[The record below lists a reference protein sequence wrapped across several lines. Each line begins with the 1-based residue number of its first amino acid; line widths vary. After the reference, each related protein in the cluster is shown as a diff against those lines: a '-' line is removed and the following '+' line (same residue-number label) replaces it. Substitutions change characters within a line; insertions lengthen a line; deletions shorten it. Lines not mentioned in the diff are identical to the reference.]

1 MFRKAYRLED
11 IGSVFAVAFDV
22 SIECQHPVIVFLRH
36 RINFVI
42 MAAAAVDGQAQKR
55 LACGRQHI
63 VKLIE
68 IMLVGVG
75 GFIIEQAE
83 PIKTR
88 SDHRLRSYLIEF
100 VSGDL
105 FADELIVGHIF
116 VEGSHDV
123 IAIAPDERFGRIA
136 LVTVCFGVADHIHPV
151 PRPAFSELGRGE
163 QSVDQLLVGIG
174 CGIVDKR
181 FDGIF
186 RWR

>member
-36 RINFVI
+36 R
-42 MAAAAVDGQAQKR
+42 VDLMIVTTTTVDREAEKS
-55 LACGRQHI
+55 LAGGGQHI

-75 GFIIEQAE
+75 GFVIEQAE
-83 PIKTR
+83 SIKTR

-105 FADELIVGHIF
+105 FANELIVGHIF
-116 VEGSHDV
+116 VEGPHDV

-151 PRPAFSELGRGE
+151 PRPAFPELGRGE
-163 QSVDQLLVGIG
+163 QSVDQPLVGIG
-174 CGIVDKR
+174 CGIVYKR
-181 FDGIF
+181 FHCTY
-186 RWR
+186 RWG